1 MSDLERFAS
10 DAQSRLDAAGIEA
23 YVMIRWGID
32 AVDVNLVTP
41 DGEPD
46 SAIEERAVDAL
57 GDIPNVVSFS
67 PPMTPLVPATDS

>member
-32 AVDVNLVTP
+32 AVDVSLVTP